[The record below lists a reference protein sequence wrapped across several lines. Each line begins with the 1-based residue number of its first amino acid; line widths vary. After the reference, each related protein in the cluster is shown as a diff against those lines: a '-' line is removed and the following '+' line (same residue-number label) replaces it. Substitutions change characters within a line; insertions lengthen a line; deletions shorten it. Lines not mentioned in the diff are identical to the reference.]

1 MSPCL
6 SHPSLL
12 KLMAGAACSHCHNPF
27 SFLKRTEGLI
37 KSYHRSVY
45 NAINAH
51 VTLNLVC
58 CAPCHACLSMDS
70 TSTFSPASF
79 FIKSHGCL
87 AHLRCS
93 STYIYI
99 RIASNYTIATYSCRI
114 NITLLALSV
123 SRPCCTIDA
132 PSAQIWP

>member
-1 MSPCL
+1 MNAVNDWL
-6 SHPSLL
+6 
-12 KLMAGAACSHCHNPF
+12 
-27 SFLKRTEGLI
+27 
-37 KSYHRSVY
+37 SYHRSVY

-58 CAPCHACLSMDS
+58 CTPCHVSLNGFNN
-70 TSTFSPASF
+70 TFSPASF

-93 STYIYI
+93 STYIYV

-114 NITLLALSV
+114 LHCWRLSV
-123 SRPCCTIDA
+123 SRPCCTGHQCAFCTNPALIA
-132 PSAQIWP
+132 PTMIKVSSLIYILVCMQATQCRSVLA